1 MTVDDGK
8 EFRCKMVYRGV
19 ECCGS
24 KRTECE
30 KGSIPEFALCVWVYL
45 KPQRLQDTRFI
56 IGSHLETKHKSLG
69 VFLFSF
75 VPIPWQ
81 HRLHPPEQHLNVS
94 SCPAATNDWFA
105 AAPFSLKKIFGSCL
119 LMGLPFVNVCL
130 RLLQMDLDMLLCTE
144 WHIKVENYNLPL

>member
-1 MTVDDGK
+1 MCLGLSQTPKTAGLQVHHWLT
-8 EFRCKMVYRGV
+8 FRDKTQIF
-19 ECCGS
+19 GS
-24 KRTECE
+24 
-30 KGSIPEFALCVWVYL
+30 F
-45 KPQRLQDTRFI
+45 F
-56 IGSHLETKHKSLG
+56 
-69 VFLFSF
+69 FSF
-75 VPIPWQ
+75 VPLPWQ

-94 SCPAATNDWFA
+94 SRPAATNDWFA

>member
-1 MTVDDGK
+1 MCLGLSQTPKTAGLQVHHWLT
-8 EFRCKMVYRGV
+8 FRDKKQMFR
-19 ECCGS
+19 S
-24 KRTECE
+24 
-30 KGSIPEFALCVWVYL
+30 
-45 KPQRLQDTRFI
+45 
-56 IGSHLETKHKSLG
+56 
-69 VFLFSF
+69 FSF

-81 HRLHPPEQHLNVS
+81 HRLHPPEEHLNVS
-94 SCPAATNDWFA
+94 SRPAATNDWFA